1 MMSWIAPVIGDLR
14 PLWLRV
20 IVWSTALAIAAWT
33 IAKLPHG

>member
-20 IVWSTALAIAAWT
+20 IVWSSTVLAIA
-33 IAKLPHG
+33 IATFWISRR